1 MDENLNY
8 DNNEL
13 ILNKKGQKSL
23 IFGLVK
29 DYSNPSHI
37 PYKDKISLSPIE
49 KYRIYG
55 KFPIRM
61 IFDIALAILTT
72 VQIIMV
78 SGPTTEYTK
87 AVERFFYDAF
97 LQNDDYSEEEVQRI
111 KYIYTMDDLV
121 DMVNKSRDNYYDLN
135 SISLGNFSFNYN
147 ENETNKILVSID
159 YINKENDV
167 ELMEEYNMTEEDAWI
182 FNDAYTNLER
192 KKIINQIK
200 TFFIEYKVNSFEP
213 YNFGDYYEC
222 FQWDI
227 KQIFDF
233 ERRYHFSVSL
243 DMEFTP
249 CQDLT
254 ENGNTFIK
262 GCYWIPSFMLIF
274 SLFNFILT
282 VRSLVIAFKYYLNF
296 QYVYSKENIK
306 IERENKPPKI
316 KTKWDMLR
324 EKDKKNIVSRI
335 NYIQAIGNIAQ
346 FLAAALLLY
355 EGSEVIIITKYILGI
370 AAALSY
376 LNLMK
381 YLKYYSHF
389 QTIIFTLLKSIP
401 YLILYFIGT
410 MPLFLPFVVFGIA
423 NFPYSERFYSFTR
436 VILNLFGMM
445 NGDSL
450 IDVIND
456 MIDNNFFLGHLY
468 IYLFLFLFIC
478 FVINIFVSIIEDS
491 FVSSKMKN
499 QNHWIYSFVK
509 KTDNKNDDKSK
520 LSRTEMKLRDE
531 MRRKSLIRTALNKA
545 GKKEKDNIEKEK
557 LILNEQGQLNLN
569 ESIKYF
575 DQTFNKMKDDIKN
588 ITNEIKESKECK
600 MKNELKQFI
609 LKRISNLQKLISEEQ
624 KSL

>member
-1 MDENLNY
+1 MDENLNN

-182 FNDAYTNLER
+182 FNDTYTNLER

-499 QNHWIYSFVK
+499 QNHWIY
-509 KTDNKNDDKSK
+509 NDDKSK

-545 GKKEKDNIEKEK
+545 GKEEKDNIEKEK

-588 ITNEIKESKECK
+588 ITNEIKESRECK

>member
-1 MDENLNY
+1 MDENLNN

-182 FNDAYTNLER
+182 FNDTYTNLER

-233 ERRYHFSVSL
+233 ERRYHFSVTL

>member
-182 FNDAYTNLER
+182 FNDTYTNLER

-545 GKKEKDNIEKEK
+545 GKNEKDNIEKEK

-588 ITNEIKESKECK
+588 ITNEIKESRECK

>member
-1 MDENLNY
+1 MDENLNN

-182 FNDAYTNLER
+182 FNDTYTNLER

-233 ERRYHFSVSL
+233 ERRYHFSVTL

-509 KTDNKNDDKSK
+509 KTDNKNNDKSK

-545 GKKEKDNIEKEK
+545 GKNEKDNIEKEK

>member
-1 MDENLNY
+1 MDENLNN

-182 FNDAYTNLER
+182 FNDTYTNLER

-233 ERRYHFSVSL
+233 ERRYHFSVTL

-491 FVSSKMKN
+491 FVSSKIKN

-545 GKKEKDNIEKEK
+545 GKEEKDNIEKEK

-588 ITNEIKESKECK
+588 ITNEIKESRECK

>member
-1 MDENLNY
+1 MDENLNN

-182 FNDAYTNLER
+182 FNDTYTNLER

-588 ITNEIKESKECK
+588 ITNEIKESRECK
-600 MKNELKQFI
+600 Y
-609 LKRISNLQKLISEEQ
+609 S
-624 KSL
+624 

>member
-1 MDENLNY
+1 MDENLIN

-182 FNDAYTNLER
+182 FNDTYTNLER

-233 ERRYHFSVSL
+233 ERRYHFSVTL

>member
-1 MDENLNY
+1 MDENLIN

-182 FNDAYTNLER
+182 FNDTYTNLER

-609 LKRISNLQKLISEEQ
+609 LKRISNLQKLINKKQ

>member
-1 MDENLNY
+1 MDENLNN

-182 FNDAYTNLER
+182 FNDTYTNLER

-588 ITNEIKESKECK
+588 ITNEIKESRECK

>member
-182 FNDAYTNLER
+182 FNDTYTNLER

-545 GKKEKDNIEKEK
+545 GKNEKDNIEKEK

>member
-1 MDENLNY
+1 MDENLNN

-182 FNDAYTNLER
+182 FNDTYTNLER

-509 KTDNKNDDKSK
+509 KTDNKNDDNSK

>member
-1 MDENLNY
+1 MDENLNN

-182 FNDAYTNLER
+182 FNDTYTNLER

-233 ERRYHFSVSL
+233 ERRYHFSVTL

-545 GKKEKDNIEKEK
+545 RKNEKDNIEKEK

>member
-1 MDENLNY
+1 MDENLNN

-182 FNDAYTNLER
+182 FNDTYTNLER

-233 ERRYHFSVSL
+233 ERRYHFSVTL

-588 ITNEIKESKECK
+588 ITNEIKESRECK
-600 MKNELKQFI
+600 Y
-609 LKRISNLQKLISEEQ
+609 S
-624 KSL
+624 

>member
-1 MDENLNY
+1 MDENLNN

-97 LQNDDYSEEEVQRI
+97 LQNDDYSKEEVQRI

-147 ENETNKILVSID
+147 ENETNNILVSID

-182 FNDAYTNLER
+182 FNDTYTNLER

-233 ERRYHFSVSL
+233 ERRYHFSVTL

-381 YLKYYSHF
+381 YLKYYSNF

>member
-1 MDENLNY
+1 MDENLNN

-182 FNDAYTNLER
+182 FNDTYTNLER

-233 ERRYHFSVSL
+233 ERRYHFSVTL

-545 GKKEKDNIEKEK
+545 GKNEKDNIEKEK

>member
-1 MDENLNY
+1 MDENLNN

-182 FNDAYTNLER
+182 FNDTYTNLER

-389 QTIIFTLLKSIP
+389 QTIIFILLKSIP

>member
-1 MDENLNY
+1 MDENLNN

-182 FNDAYTNLER
+182 FNDTYTNLER

-233 ERRYHFSVSL
+233 ERRYHFSVTL

-531 MRRKSLIRTALNKA
+531 MRRKSLIRTALKKA
-545 GKKEKDNIEKEK
+545 KKNEKDNIEKEK

>member
-1 MDENLNY
+1 MDENLNN
-8 DNNEL
+8 DNIEL

-182 FNDAYTNLER
+182 FNDTYTNLER

-233 ERRYHFSVSL
+233 ERRYHFSVTL

-588 ITNEIKESKECK
+588 ITNEIKESRECK

>member
-1 MDENLNY
+1 MDENLNN

-182 FNDAYTNLER
+182 FNDTYTNLER

-376 LNLMK
+376 LTLMK

>member
-1 MDENLNY
+1 MDENLIN

-182 FNDAYTNLER
+182 FNDTYTNLER

-233 ERRYHFSVSL
+233 ERRYHFSVTL

-509 KTDNKNDDKSK
+509 KTDNKNDDNSK

-545 GKKEKDNIEKEK
+545 RKNEKDNIEKEK

>member
-1 MDENLNY
+1 
-8 DNNEL
+8 
-13 ILNKKGQKSL
+13 
-23 IFGLVK
+23 
-29 DYSNPSHI
+29 
-37 PYKDKISLSPIE
+37 
-49 KYRIYG
+49 
-55 KFPIRM
+55 
-61 IFDIALAILTT
+61 
-72 VQIIMV
+72 MV

-147 ENETNKILVSID
+147 ENETNNILVSID

-182 FNDAYTNLER
+182 FNDTYTNLER

-233 ERRYHFSVSL
+233 ERRYHFSVTL

>member
-1 MDENLNY
+1 MDENLNN

-182 FNDAYTNLER
+182 FNDTYTNLER

-233 ERRYHFSVSL
+233 ERRYHFSVTL

-545 GKKEKDNIEKEK
+545 GKNEKDNIEKEK

-588 ITNEIKESKECK
+588 ITNEIKESRECK

>member
-182 FNDAYTNLER
+182 FNDTYTNLER

-233 ERRYHFSVSL
+233 ERRYHFSVTL

-509 KTDNKNDDKSK
+509 KTDNKNDDNSK

-545 GKKEKDNIEKEK
+545 RKNEKDNIEKEK

>member
-147 ENETNKILVSID
+147 ENETNNILVSID

-182 FNDAYTNLER
+182 FNDTYTNLER

-545 GKKEKDNIEKEK
+545 GKNEKDNIEKEK

>member
-1 MDENLNY
+1 MDENLNN

-182 FNDAYTNLER
+182 FNDTYTNLER

-233 ERRYHFSVSL
+233 ERRYHFSVTL

-545 GKKEKDNIEKEK
+545 GKEEKDNIEKEK

-588 ITNEIKESKECK
+588 ITNEIKESRECK

>member
-1 MDENLNY
+1 MDENLNN

-147 ENETNKILVSID
+147 ENETNNILVSID

-182 FNDAYTNLER
+182 FNDTYTNLER

>member
-1 MDENLNY
+1 MDENLNN

-182 FNDAYTNLER
+182 FNDTYTNLER

>member
-1 MDENLNY
+1 MDENLNN

-182 FNDAYTNLER
+182 FNDTYTNLER

-233 ERRYHFSVSL
+233 ERRYHFSVTL

-609 LKRISNLQKLISEEQ
+609 LKRISNLQKLISEDQ

>member
-1 MDENLNY
+1 MDENLNN

-147 ENETNKILVSID
+147 ENETNNILVSID

-182 FNDAYTNLER
+182 FNDTYTNLER

-545 GKKEKDNIEKEK
+545 GKEEKDNIEKEK

-575 DQTFNKMKDDIKN
+575 VQTFNKMKDDIKN
-588 ITNEIKESKECK
+588 ITNEIKESRECK

>member
-1 MDENLNY
+1 MDENLNN

-182 FNDAYTNLER
+182 FNDTYTNLER

-233 ERRYHFSVSL
+233 ERRYHFSVTL

-499 QNHWIYSFVK
+499 QNHWIYSFLK

-545 GKKEKDNIEKEK
+545 GKNEKDNIEKEK

>member
-1 MDENLNY
+1 MDENLNN

-182 FNDAYTNLER
+182 FNDTYTNLER

-233 ERRYHFSVSL
+233 ERRYHFSVTL

-381 YLKYYSHF
+381 YLKYYSNF

-531 MRRKSLIRTALNKA
+531 MRRKSMIRNALRKSSA
-545 GKKEKDNIEKEK
+545 KEREKIEKEK
-557 LILNEQGQLNLN
+557 LILNEKGKLNLK
-569 ESIKYF
+569 ESILYF
-575 DQTFNKMKDDIKN
+575 DKTFNKMKDEIKN
-588 ITNEIKESKECK
+588 ITNEIKESRECK
-600 MKNELKQFI
+600 MKNELKKFI
-609 LKRISNLQKLISEEQ
+609 LKRISNLQELINEEN

>member
-182 FNDAYTNLER
+182 FNDTYTNLER

>member
-1 MDENLNY
+1 
-8 DNNEL
+8 
-13 ILNKKGQKSL
+13 
-23 IFGLVK
+23 
-29 DYSNPSHI
+29 
-37 PYKDKISLSPIE
+37 
-49 KYRIYG
+49 
-55 KFPIRM
+55 M

-97 LQNDDYSEEEVQRI
+97 LQNDDYSKEEVQRI

-182 FNDAYTNLER
+182 FNDTYTNLER

-233 ERRYHFSVSL
+233 ERRYHFSVTL

-588 ITNEIKESKECK
+588 ITNEIKESRECK

>member
-1 MDENLNY
+1 MDENLNN

-87 AVERFFYDAF
+87 AVERFFYDTF
-97 LQNDDYSEEEVQRI
+97 LQNDDYSKEEVQRI

-182 FNDAYTNLER
+182 FNDTYTNLER

-233 ERRYHFSVSL
+233 ERRYHFSVTL

-545 GKKEKDNIEKEK
+545 GKNEKDNIEKEK

>member
-182 FNDAYTNLER
+182 FNDTYTNLER

-233 ERRYHFSVSL
+233 ERRYHFSVTL

>member
-1 MDENLNY
+1 MDENLNN

-147 ENETNKILVSID
+147 ENETNNILVSID

-182 FNDAYTNLER
+182 FNDTYTNLER

-233 ERRYHFSVSL
+233 ERRYHFSVTL